1 MLGAGFD
8 SKHVAVGTLDA
19 LELAA
24 TTRSGKPLGTL
35 TILEAIIAT
44 DGGGRWEA
52 VQLQTSFIASDGA
65 EERDPGEAASSYKW
79 GEVPLTAAAALA
91 FRDAEAIANAFGL
104 RPIPPGVLA
113 LGLLS
118 RSDTAAAR
126 ALLAGDSTTHQ
137 HLLAL
142 VQDHVLGTRLEGLEL
157 ILGSARRAAASSSS
171 TTSTAQFAHKAHSLP
186 AVDLPPPSS
195 SASEAPPA
203 RKPSA
208 KAHAGKKPASTLGF
222 RFGSFIAAFLLAAV
236 AGLQPGLAVALALLI
251 QQGAARSQKHHRLR
265 ALLPTA
271 AALALLGAVVLA
283 VTAKSEVSDDLA
295 ALRHLHTA
303 RHAIAAG
310 ELPLATKE
318 LGAATLYENESV
330 TLDTLS
336 ACTDWALGFKDY
348 ATFEA
353 QLALNVGY
361 RPGEESQYEG
371 RSCFL
376 DVLPFSS
383 LGTMQ
388 IASLVWLIYPLPNQ
402 ADAGG
407 QQFLEI
413 ANRNRITSPALTMV
427 ALACL
432 ADRYDFRMTASY
444 LFTLGLNDNVALGGR
459 PLPSA
464 PVRRCLSSRSVKEGY
479 RFYVEPKTGNDVYV
493 ASDMAA
499 RIPSP
504 THPHPPAGACWV
516 DFPANKPCNPDD

>member
-1 MLGAGFD
+1 VLGADFD
-8 SKHVAVGTLDA
+8 SNHLTVGTLDA
-19 LELAA
+19 LELAV

-52 VQLQTSFIASDGA
+52 VQLQTTFITTENG
-65 EERDPGEAASSYKW
+65 EERDSGEPVSSYQW
-79 GEVPLTAAAALA
+79 GNVPLTVAAAVA

-126 ALLAGDSTTHQ
+126 ALLAGDSTTHEQ
-137 HLLAL
+137 LLAL
-142 VQDHVLGTRLEGLEL
+142 VQDHVLGTHLEGLEL
-157 ILGSARRAAASSSS
+157 ILRSDGHAGASSSN
-171 TTSTAQFAHKAHSLP
+171 TTSTAQFAHKPHSQPTAGLHPLP
-186 AVDLPPPSS
+186 SL
-195 SASEAPPA
+195 ASKAPPVRKTNTKPHA
-203 RKPSA
+203 RKKSPS
-208 KAHAGKKPASTLGF
+208 TFGF
-222 RFGSFIAAFLLAAV
+222 RVGTFIAAFLLAGV
-236 AGLQPGLAVALALLI
+236 AGLQPFLALALALLI

-295 ALRHLHTA
+295 ALHHLHTA

-310 ELPLATKE
+310 KLPLATKE

-353 QLALNVGY
+353 QIALNVGY

-376 DVLPFSS
+376 DVMPFSG

-388 IASLVWLIYPLPNQ
+388 VASLVWLIYPLPNQ
-402 ADAGG
+402 ADEAG

-413 ANRNRITSPALTMV
+413 ANRNRITDPALTMV

-432 ADRYDFRMTASY
+432 ADHYDFRMTAAY
-444 LFTLGLNDNVALGGR
+444 LFTLGLNDNIAFGGG
-459 PLPSA
+459 PLPNI

-479 RFYVEPKTGNDVYV
+479 RFYVEPQTGDDVYI

-504 THPHPPAGACWV
+504 THPHPPVGACWV
-516 DFPANKPCNPDD
+516 DFPAHKPCNPDD

>member
-1 MLGAGFD
+1 MLGAGPD
-8 SKHVAVGTLDA
+8 SKHITVGTRDA

-24 TTRSGKPLGTL
+24 ATRSGRPLGTL

-44 DGGGRWEA
+44 DAGGRWEA
-52 VQLQTSFIASDGA
+52 VQLQTTFITTDG
-65 EERDPGEAASSYKW
+65 EEHDPGEAASSHKW
-79 GEVPLTAAAALA
+79 GDVFLTMAAAAA

-126 ALLAGDSTTHQ
+126 ALLAGDSTTHE
-137 HLLAL
+137 HLLVL

-157 ILGSARRAAASSSS
+157 ILGSARRAAASSSN
-171 TTSTAQFAHKAHSLP
+171 TTSTTQFTHKSYSQP
-186 AVDLPPPSS
+186 AAVLHPPP
-195 SASEAPPA
+195 EAQPPIP
-203 RKPSA
+203 KPNA
-208 KAHAGKKPASTLGF
+208 KARARKKPANTLGF
-222 RFGSFIAAFLLAAV
+222 RVGTFVAAFLLAGV
-236 AGLQPGLAVALALLI
+236 AGLQPFLALTLALLI
-251 QQGAARSQKHHRLR
+251 QQGAARSRRHHRLR

-283 VTAKSEVSDDLA
+283 VTAKSEVGDDLA
-295 ALRHLHTA
+295 ALQHLHTA
-303 RHAIAAG
+303 RHAIAVG

-318 LGAATLYENESV
+318 LGAATLYESESV

-353 QLALNVGY
+353 QLALNAGY
-361 RPGEESQYEG
+361 RQSEESQYEG

-388 IASLVWLIYPLPNQ
+388 IGSLAWLIYPLPNQ

-407 QQFLEI
+407 QQFLDI
-413 ANRNRITSPALTMV
+413 ASRNRITDPALTIV

-432 ADRYDFRMTASY
+432 ADRYDFRFTASY
-444 LFTLGLNDNVALGGR
+444 LFTVGLNANVALGGG
-459 PLPSA
+459 PLPSV
-464 PVRRCLSSRSVKEGY
+464 PVRRCLGSRSVKEGY
-479 RFYVEPKTGNDVYV
+479 RFYVEPQTGDDVYV
-493 ASDMAA
+493 ASDMAT
-499 RIPSP
+499 RVPSP
-504 THPHPPAGACWV
+504 THPYPPAGACWV